1 MVIVLRSV
9 QMETGLQ
16 VEVLTVLSISGIML
30 RMNTNKR

>member
-16 VEVLTVLSISGIML
+16 VEVLTVLPISGIML